1 MSRWWIDE
9 PTFVVSSNPIDEDLR
24 ELFESGFRTIIS
36 LLDESEQSPNY
47 DVNQAQKTGFNRVS
61 IPIKD
66 FTAPT
71 LEQFEEFFEAVNHAL
86 NKGKVVMHC
95 EGGTGR
101 TGTMAAAY
109 WINKGLSAK
118 EAIDRVRRNRRYAV
132 EEPEQEGSLHKLEET
147 LKNKNN

>member
-1 MSRWWIDE
+1 M
-9 PTFVVSSNPIDEDLR
+9 
-24 ELFESGFRTIIS
+24 GF
-36 LLDESEQSPNY
+36 Q
-47 DVNQAQKTGFNRVS
+47 RVS

-71 LEQFEEFFEAVNHAL
+71 LEQFEEFLEAVNHAL

-118 EAIDRVRRNRRYAV
+118 EAIEKVRQNRCHAV
-132 EEPEQEGSLHKLEET
+132 EMPGQEESLHKLEES

>member
-9 PTFVVSSNPIDEDLR
+9 PEILGSSNLTDHELKD
-24 ELFESGFRTIIS
+24 LFESGFRTIFS
-36 LLDESEQSPNY
+36 LLDESDQSPNY
-47 DVNQAQKTGFNRVS
+47 DVNQAQTMGFERIS

-71 LEQFEEFFEAVNHAL
+71 LEQFKEFLEAVNHAL
-86 NKGKVVMHC
+86 NNGKVVMHC

-118 EAIDRVRRNRRYAV
+118 VAIERVRQNRHYAI
-132 EEPEQEGSLHKLEET
+132 EEPEQEDSLHKLEES
-147 LKNKNN
+147 LKNKDN